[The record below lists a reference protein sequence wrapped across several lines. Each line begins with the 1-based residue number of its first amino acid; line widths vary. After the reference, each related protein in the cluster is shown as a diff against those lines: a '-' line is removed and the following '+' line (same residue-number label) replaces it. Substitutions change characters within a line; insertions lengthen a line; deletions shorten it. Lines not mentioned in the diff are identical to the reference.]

1 MFDYLN
7 KFNNLSDDIKR
18 AVDSDE
24 AVKTIEEIEK
34 KYKVDLA
41 STIMQVAT
49 KDININSLP
58 LVFFTEFNL
67 GQGQAE
73 DLTEELKEKIFY
85 KIADYLGIESNK
97 SKPEA
102 KLESK
107 PEIKLE
113 VDTTI
118 KKEEAKKT
126 NNLSSVKN
134 NEQVKDSNLAEDLR
148 SLGEEFDD
156 LSEDLSYQDFTDG
169 HLKSDYLNKIKIQA
183 NSIFDI
189 LNLNFSEENKNKF
202 ISYLEKYFK
211 GIKSKIEVRQFFVK
225 SVETGGLGLTDK
237 MVDNIFM
244 ISDNLKDEEY
254 QEVKSKTKV
263 DQGVLDK
270 INKLSVGKSLSTNR
284 LQMLEAP
291 DSSHL
296 LSSSDSSHLLSSSD
310 SSHLLSEPVNLE
322 KNKLVNEKN
331 KELSNFELSEMAKK
345 QRELLEKIENKNKK
359 KDEDDALNKEFLLKQ
374 NSDFSKFEEEI
385 LSEINKQIENEVKV
399 INEKNNNLPK
409 TEIKNI
415 SSANNNSD
423 PASPKKINE
432 VLSGNKVKMT
442 DVKKVK
448 IMSPV
453 DEIRYL
459 DLINFRRLSKDPKE
473 ALEKIREKI
482 KILEGLD
489 YTKMIEGIKAWRQS
503 PVHKLYLKIF
513 LDAGNRGL
521 SLDQVVSELR
531 SYGKDF
537 LSKEE
542 IDAIIEFNKTLR
554 F

>member
-7 KFNNLSDDIKR
+7 KFNNLSDDIKG

-24 AVKTIEEIEK
+24 AVRLIEEIEK

-41 STIMQVAT
+41 SIIMRVAT
-49 KDININSLP
+49 KDINIDNLP
-58 LVFFTEFNL
+58 LIFFTELNL
-67 GQGQAE
+67 GQSQAE
-73 DLTEELKEKIFY
+73 SLAKELEEKIFY
-85 KIADYLGIESNK
+85 KIADYLGLEKKKIETEPK
-97 SKPEA
+97 K
-102 KLESK
+102 ESK
-107 PEIKLE
+107 TE
-113 VDTTI
+113 V
-118 KKEEAKKT
+118 KAGVEKEKT
-126 NNLSSVKN
+126 KVVNISSGINN
-134 NEQVKDSNLAEDLR
+134 NEQSKNDILIEDLKL
-148 SLGEEFDD
+148 LGEEFDD
-156 LSEDLSYQDFTDG
+156 LNEDLSDQDFIG
-169 HLKSDYLNKIKIQA
+169 GYLKSDYLNKIKNQVDK
-183 NSIFDI
+183 IFDI
-189 LNLNFSEENKNKF
+189 LNLNFSEENRNKF

-211 GIKSKIEVRQFFVK
+211 GIKSKIEIRQFFVK
-225 SVETGGLGLTDK
+225 PIEMGGLGLADK
-237 MVDNIFM
+237 MIDNIFM
-244 ISDNLKDEEY
+244 IADSLKDEEY

-270 INKLSVGKSLSTNR
+270 IGKLGMGKSLFNNYS
-284 LQMLEAP
+284 QMLEAP

-296 LSSSDSSHLLSSSD
+296 LPVSD
-310 SSHLLSEPVNLE
+310 SSHLLSEPNNSGE
-322 KNKLVNEKN
+322 NKVINEK
-331 KELSNFELSEMAKK
+331 KEGLSSLELSKIVKK
-345 QRELLEKIENKNKK
+345 QRELLEKIESKNNKK
-359 KDEDDALNKEFLLKQ
+359 SEDNISNKEFLSKQ
-374 NSDFSKFEEEI
+374 DSDFSKFEEEI
-385 LSEINKQIENEVKV
+385 LSEINKQIENEIKMLD
-399 INEKNNNLPK
+399 EKNKNLSKAEVKEAP
-409 TEIKNI
+409 TA
-415 SSANNNSD
+415 SNNSSFN
-423 PASPKKINE
+423 ASNKANE
-432 VLSGNKVKMT
+432 VLSGNKIKMT

-459 DLINFRRLSKDPKE
+459 DLTNFRRFSKDPKE

-482 KILEGLD
+482 KVLEGLD

-521 SLDQVVSELR
+521 SLDQVISELR

>member
-254 QEVKSKTKV
+254 QDVKSKTKV

-296 LSSSDSSHLLSSSD
+296 LSSSDSSHLLPLSD

-345 QRELLEKIENKNKK
+345 QRELLEKI
-359 KDEDDALNKEFLLKQ
+359 
-374 NSDFSKFEEEI
+374 
-385 LSEINKQIENEVKV
+385 
-399 INEKNNNLPK
+399 
-409 TEIKNI
+409 
-415 SSANNNSD
+415 
-423 PASPKKINE
+423 
-432 VLSGNKVKMT
+432 
-442 DVKKVK
+442 
-448 IMSPV
+448 
-453 DEIRYL
+453 
-459 DLINFRRLSKDPKE
+459 
-473 ALEKIREKI
+473 
-482 KILEGLD
+482 
-489 YTKMIEGIKAWRQS
+489 
-503 PVHKLYLKIF
+503 
-513 LDAGNRGL
+513 
-521 SLDQVVSELR
+521 
-531 SYGKDF
+531 
-537 LSKEE
+537 
-542 IDAIIEFNKTLR
+542 
-554 F
+554 

>member
-296 LSSSDSSHLLSSSD
+296 LSSSDSSHLLS
-310 SSHLLSEPVNLE
+310 EPVNLE